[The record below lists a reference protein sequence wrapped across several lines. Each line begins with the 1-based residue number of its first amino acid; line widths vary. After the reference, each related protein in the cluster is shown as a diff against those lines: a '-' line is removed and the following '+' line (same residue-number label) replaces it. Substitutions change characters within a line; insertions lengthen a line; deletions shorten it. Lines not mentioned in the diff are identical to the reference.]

1 MNDDGSRGRRGG
13 LRAGIAL
20 CLVVATAASLA
31 LTALA
36 TGLGGGHEA
45 AQTLDITLGQGIDDR
60 EHADGPRVRAHQDP
74 GQEHRLHADQRAR
87 GRIRPGKTFDELVAV
102 ANRSAAIPEEFS
114 PRSRPSSGWPR
125 GRRSPPPSPCRPAT
139 TSRRQPPQ
147 GKGTGPVTQFS
158 VSSAA
163 AGGSPPATVGKIQLF
178 DYGIR
183 GSTSIRGKGTLAIE
197 NIGLNYHFIESIRLN
212 DPSQASEV
220 VQGIESG
227 HLAGPPPGQPVSI
240 IGIVQPGTT
249 NYVNVNLKKGTYV
262 IACFNAD
269 RHSAGHNHAQY
280 GMVRKLVVK

>member
-1 MNDDGSRGRRGG
+1 MSDDGSRGRRGR

-45 AQTLDITLGQGIDDR
+45 AQTLDITLAKGSTTVSTPTGLASGLTKIQAKNTGS
-60 EHADGPRVRAHQDP
+60 APSNVLVA
-74 GQEHRLHADQRAR
+74 
-87 GRIRPGKTFDELVAV
+87 RIRPGKTFDEAAAV
-102 ANRSAAIPEEFS
+102 ASRNAGIPEEFLATITS
-114 PRSRPSSGWPR
+114 FFGLAPGQTFTTTLSL
-125 GRRSPPPSPCRPAT
+125 PPGDYIAT
-139 TSRRQPPQ
+139 QPPQ

-158 VSSAA
+158 VSSAP

-183 GSTSIRGKGTLAIE
+183 GSTSIKGRGTLAVE
-197 NIGLNYHFIESIRLN
+197 NIGLNYHFIQSIRLN
-212 DPSQASEV
+212 DPSRASEV

-269 RHSAGHNHAQY
+269 RHSAGHNHSQY
-280 GMVRKLVVK
+280 GMVRKLVVR

>member
-1 MNDDGSRGRRGG
+1 MSDDGSKRRRGG

-45 AQTLDITLGQGIDDR
+45 AQTLDITLAKGSTTVSTPTGLASGLTKIQAKNTGSV
-60 EHADGPRVRAHQDP
+60 PTNV
-74 GQEHRLHADQRAR
+74 LV

-102 ANRSAAIPEEFS
+102 VNRSAAIPEDYLATITSFFGLAPGQTFTTTLS
-114 PRSRPSSGWPR
+114 L
-125 GRRSPPPSPCRPAT
+125 PPGDYIAT
-139 TSRRQPPQ
+139 QPPQ
-147 GKGTGPVTQFS
+147 GKGTGPVTRFS

-163 AGGSPPATVGKIQLF
+163 AGGSPPTTVGKIQLF

-183 GSTSIRGKGTLAIE
+183 GSTSIKGKGTLAIE
-197 NIGLNYHFIESIRLN
+197 NIGLNYHFIQGIRLN
-212 DPSQASEV
+212 DPSQASAV

-240 IGIVQPGTT
+240 IGIVQPNTT

-269 RHSAGHNHAQY
+269 RHSAGHNHSQY

>member
-1 MNDDGSRGRRGG
+1 MHDDGSRRRRGR

-20 CLVVATAASLA
+20 CLVVAVAASLG

-36 TGLGGGHEA
+36 TGLGGSHDA
-45 AQTLDITLGQGIDDR
+45 AQNLDITLAKGSTTVSSAAPLASGLTKIS
-60 EHADGPRVRAHQDP
+60 AKNTGPAPSNVLVA
-74 GQEHRLHADQRAR
+74 
-87 GRIRPGKTFDELVAV
+87 RIRPGKTFDELTAAV
-102 ANRSAAIPEEFS
+102 NRSAAIPEEFIATITS
-114 PRSRPSSGWPR
+114 FFGLAPGQTFTTTLSL
-125 GRRSPPPSPCRPAT
+125 PPGDYIAT
-139 TSRRQPPQ
+139 QPPQ

-183 GSTSIRGKGTLAIE
+183 GATSIKGKGTLAIE
-197 NIGLNYHFIESIRLN
+197 NIGQNFHFLESIRLN

-220 VQGIESG
+220 IQGIKSG

-240 IGIVQPGTT
+240 VGIVQPDTT
-249 NYVNVNLKKGTYV
+249 NYVNINLKKGTYV
-262 IACFNAD
+262 IACFNSD
-269 RHSAGHNHAQY
+269 RHSAGHNHSQY